1 MLQGHWINYTGS
13 KKKEMKKKKI
23 TPWHSMILIK
33 NENGIY
39 DPFFQAT
46 NVHCQKMN
54 PFCDIKCEM
63 CYGNAVNKFTCQ
75 EERQSV
81 YMHVFLYPSA
91 ITMKPNMFEANKS
104 GQISSF
110 SPQCNNEI
118 QMNKWNAGL
127 TGLTEGK

>member
-1 MLQGHWINYTGS
+1 
-13 KKKEMKKKKI
+13 MKMEFM
-23 TPWHSMILIK
+23 T
-33 NENGIY
+33 
-39 DPFFQAT
+39 PFFRLLMFTAKRWIPSVTLNVRCAT
-46 NVHCQKMN
+46 ENV
-54 PFCDIKCEM
+54 
-63 CYGNAVNKFTCQ
+63 VNKFTCQ

-118 QMNKWNAGL
+118 QMNKWNSGL
-127 TGLTEGK
+127 TELTEGK